1 MHLARRFL
9 VPSPVSYALKSST
22 LFVLTKHVNGVAL
35 NTRVVNHN
43 FRNALTLHYNFW
55 GYFTSSSNLFYER
68 WIYCFSTHS
77 HRGFKPAQ
85 FECILRAMQC
95 VLSALCAKVE
105 VAENNACGRTTAS
118 QLYNWSFLFIVLHK
132 PTLLPS
138 TFNKYTDGDF
148 WRRMFLS
155 FRDVPIVP
163 WCSWQQSRHLFYYMA
178 PHCLARLLHKIH
190 INFFQRGFS
199 LTWSCAQCNAYL
211 LYCVRNNQPARDQG
225 RSSRST
231 CSSLKR

>member
-1 MHLARRFL
+1 MHWLRYRIVSSCVCVCVCVCLIARDTAWGIPFLLVSRETALFRQAILRVLTKKHGCILANAIDRPPNNCLSFKTINCTETYLKLYSHYPENAANSHTVFTFSSSSSLLEISLCISRDVFL

-68 WIYCFSTHS
+68 WLYWFSTHS

-85 FECILRAMQC
+85 FESILRAMQC
-95 VLSALCAKVE
+95 VLGALCAKVE

-118 QLYNWSFLFIVLHK
+118 QLY
-132 PTLLPS
+132 TL
-138 TFNKYTDGDF
+138 
-148 WRRMFLS
+148 
-155 FRDVPIVP
+155 
-163 WCSWQQSRHLFYYMA
+163 
-178 PHCLARLLHKIH
+178 
-190 INFFQRGFS
+190 
-199 LTWSCAQCNAYL
+199 
-211 LYCVRNNQPARDQG
+211 
-225 RSSRST
+225 
-231 CSSLKR
+231 

>member
-1 MHLARRFL
+1 MYWNLLETLLTLSGKCCRFTNCFHFFQFKFPFGDIVVHLARRFL

-35 NTRVVNHN
+35 NTRVVNLN

-118 QLYNWSFLFIVLHK
+118 QLYSPVGWREHSHQFLFAHVKHVQKSFWGKWTPFKKLNFGGK
-132 PTLLPS
+132 Q
-138 TFNKYTDGDF
+138 NKEKVSELNFGGN
-148 WRRMFLS
+148 
-155 FRDVPIVP
+155 
-163 WCSWQQSRHLFYYMA
+163 
-178 PHCLARLLHKIH
+178 KIKKK
-190 INFFQRGFS
+190 S
-199 LTWSCAQCNAYL
+199 AS
-211 LYCVRNNQPARDQG
+211 
-225 RSSRST
+225 
-231 CSSLKR
+231 